1 MRWFWNSYDRQV
13 FYKWP
18 NIWFTSYTGQAGS
31 NRSLKKCRH
40 AECSSLGMSD
50 KFTSLTPSWKKAIQL
65 TTASRFRFGLF
76 TFHNTQE
83 LSKSS
88 TAQQEQG
95 VFKLANATHT
105 HSTETLVFPITSSF
119 QLTTEP
125 IWRTRPNQKIVER
138 SGWSPPPP
146 IVPDRRYIAVVVWK
160 RVFQNN
166 VQIRVFPALFEQ
178 TEQYCRIRK
187 AFGSLRYEINIFS
200 SLNITKIDFK
210 TA

>member
-1 MRWFWNSYDRQV
+1 
-13 FYKWP
+13 
-18 NIWFTSYTGQAGS
+18 
-31 NRSLKKCRH
+31 
-40 AECSSLGMSD
+40 MSD
-50 KFTSLTPSWKKAIQL
+50 KFTSLTPSWTKATAYDCITIQIWAVYFPQHSG
-65 TTASRFRFGLF
+65 TIKVV
-76 TFHNTQE
+76 H
-83 LSKSS
+83 S
-88 TAQQEQG
+88 TARAS

-125 IWRTRPNQKIVER
+125 IWRTRPNQKNRWAKWVE
-138 SGWSPPPP
+138 STSP
-146 IVPDRRYIAVVVWK
+146 DCSRRYIAVVVWK